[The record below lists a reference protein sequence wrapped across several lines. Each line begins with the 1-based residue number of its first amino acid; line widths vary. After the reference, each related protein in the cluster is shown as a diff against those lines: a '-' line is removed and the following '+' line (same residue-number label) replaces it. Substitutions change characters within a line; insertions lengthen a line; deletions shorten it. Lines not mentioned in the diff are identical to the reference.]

1 MILQTIIAAIRGD
14 TDAMDRYVSEST
26 RIYIANEGRQVRRGA
41 VVDWSTVVEAE
52 TPPPIGDN
60 HADTRRDRQRIFPQM

>member
-26 RIYIANEGRQVRRGA
+26 RIYIANEGRQVRRCA

-60 HADTRRDRQRIFPQM
+60 HAYTRRDRQRIFPQM